1 MSSTPIPPRALT
13 GLETSVITKLLSS
26 NAPGA
31 SEYLAQVP
39 YTQVVATWGIGSP
52 SVDLSVRPGA
62 VQASGSSDGIFDGI
76 FANGAVTD
84 RNGSPI
90 GEVIL
95 WVENGWLSG
104 IEYAWYT
111 DERPHTLPEPG
122 QIELL

>member
-1 MSSTPIPPRALT
+1 MSSTPVQPRTLT
-13 GLETSVITKLLSS
+13 DLETSVVTKLLSS
-26 NAPGA
+26 GLPGA

-39 YTQVVATWGIGSP
+39 YSQVVVIWGIGSP
-52 SVDLSVRPGA
+52 SVDLAVRPGA
-62 VQASGSSDGIFDGI
+62 VRASGSPDGI
-76 FANGAVTD
+76 FASGAVTD
-84 RNGSPI
+84 CNGSPI

-111 DERPHTLPEPG
+111 DEHPHALPEPG

>member
-1 MSSTPIPPRALT
+1 MSSTPIQPRMLT
-13 GLETSVITKLLSS
+13 DLETSVVTKLLSS
-26 NAPGA
+26 GVPGA

-39 YTQVVATWGIGSP
+39 YSQVVATWGTGSP
-52 SVDLSVRPGA
+52 SVDLAVRPGA
-62 VQASGSSDGIFDGI
+62 VQVSGSPEGILASG
-76 FANGAVTD
+76 AVND
-84 RNGSPI
+84 HNGSPI

-111 DERPHTLPEPG
+111 DKRPHALPEHD

>member
-13 GLETSVITKLLSS
+13 DLETSVVTKLLSS

-39 YTQVVATWGIGSP
+39 YSQVVATWGVGSP
-52 SVDLSVRPGA
+52 SVDLAVRPGA
-62 VQASGSSDGIFDGI
+62 VQASGSPDGI
-76 FANGAVTD
+76 FASGAVTD
-84 RNGSPI
+84 RNGTPI

>member
-13 GLETSVITKLLSS
+13 DLETSVVTKLLSS

-31 SEYLAQVP
+31 AEYLAQVP
-39 YTQVVATWGIGSP
+39 YSQVVATWGVGSP
-52 SVDLSVRPGA
+52 SVDLAVRPGA
-62 VQASGSSDGIFDGI
+62 VQASGSPDGI
-76 FANGAVTD
+76 FASGAVTD
-84 RNGSPI
+84 HNGSPI

-95 WVENGWLSG
+95 WVEHGWLSG

-122 QIELL
+122 QVELL

>member
-13 GLETSVITKLLSS
+13 DLETSVVTKLLSS

-39 YTQVVATWGIGSP
+39 YSQVVATWGVGSP
-52 SVDLSVRPGA
+52 SVDLAVRPGA
-62 VQASGSSDGIFDGI
+62 VQASGSPNGI
-76 FANGAVTD
+76 FASGAVTD

-104 IEYAWYT
+104 IEYAWHT
-111 DERPHTLPEPG
+111 DERPHALPEPG

>member
-1 MSSTPIPPRALT
+1 MTD
-13 GLETSVITKLLSS
+13 LETSVVTKLLSS

-39 YTQVVATWGIGSP
+39 YTQVVATWGVGSP
-52 SVDLSVRPGA
+52 SVDLAVRTGA
-62 VQASGSSDGIFDGI
+62 AQASGSSDGIFDGI
-76 FANGAVTD
+76 FASGAVTD